1 MTYSRVR
8 EEANRDQDF
17 HNQVAEDY
25 RQEQAAI
32 QAQQM
37 IDDAPLFT
45 PDDTEQVQDKEK
57 PERVNRN
64 RIRRTLHNLV

>member
-32 QAQQM
+32 QAQQ
-37 IDDAPLFT
+37 IDRKS
-45 PDDTEQVQDKEK
+45 V
-57 PERVNRN
+57 V
-64 RIRRTLHNLV
+64 